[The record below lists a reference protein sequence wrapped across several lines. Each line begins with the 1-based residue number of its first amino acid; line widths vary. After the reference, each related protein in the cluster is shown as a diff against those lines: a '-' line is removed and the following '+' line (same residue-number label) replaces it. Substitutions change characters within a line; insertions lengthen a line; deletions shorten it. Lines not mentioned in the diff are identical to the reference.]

1 MCQSAQKNRIHSPF
15 FPRCFGTTTDPRSVD
30 VWAHRLLPSTVVA
43 FSGAI
48 ARNLKEFQS
57 TAGEDQE
64 MRASR
69 VQHHSES
76 DTDSNRFG
84 QRWQS
89 SSAGIF
95 EQGDEVEVIDAI
107 SALVAFIPRAIQYSD
122 AFCQP

>member
-1 MCQSAQKNRIHSPF
+1 MS
-15 FPRCFGTTTDPRSVD
+15 
-30 VWAHRLLPSTVVA
+30 
-43 FSGAI
+43 FSGAT

-57 TAGEDQE
+57 TAGDDQE

-76 DTDSNRFG
+76 DTDSNTYG
-84 QRWQS
+84 QTLGES

-107 SALVAFIPRAIQYSD
+107 SALVAFIPRAVQYSD